1 MPETAL
7 QGCPTCVFSRGVM
20 IWLPV
25 ALHGKEM
32 GRSKLRTAAD
42 VRNDG
47 AADVDKY
54 SEK

>member
-20 IWLPV
+20 IGFPA
-25 ALHGKEM
+25 ALYGKEM

-42 VRNDG
+42 VRNET
-47 AADVDKY
+47 AADADKY

>member
-1 MPETAL
+1 M
-7 QGCPTCVFSRGVM
+7 FSRGV
-20 IWLPV
+20 IIGFPV

-42 VRNDG
+42 IRNET
-47 AADVDKY
+47 AADADKY